1 MSTHIFPGPCVCGS
15 YKEGGFQICCKE
27 CGSWMHGR
35 CVKIN
40 KMTSKG
46 IATYYCPR
54 CRPPVPNVVSD
65 PIPATLPVSVP
76 DVGVAAGS
84 ISIGARSSTRTAVVN
99 EAKDITPAASRTKG
113 AKLEATNT
121 KETKA
126 TPTTR
131 TRTRT
136 VMPAATTAKEMNPVA
151 TKTTKAKARNTKSV
165 ATAVAEAAT
174 PVVTKATKTRTT
186 KGARLAIK
194 SRTTEATEATE
205 ATGSNSATAKEKP
218 TIPVVTTKTKPTTS
232 PTPATVSTY
241 PETTKSK
248 RAKPVAARGETS
260 STADATPTEPDV
272 QKSADIVTTKT
283 ETARKPAKAKATKP
297 VKGKSKKSEATESTK
312 TVATKTK
319 AARKPAKS
327 KGVAK
332 SVEVKSTKRAAAKTK
347 KSAPASTAKASTVAA
362 GSARK
367 RKQDSKLASLTSI
380 SGSGSATSS
389 ENPPPSKRRKTMAPG
404 VPTTP
409 LDKPS
414 TMQDVPAT
422 AMEVEQ
428 HSMIPRSPV
437 FINIIQTSR
446 LLKLSDEVLIWI
458 LIWVHCQKSICRVSS
473 TCKRLWSIA
482 QDPYLWKYIT
492 LNHDTMLRRHWDTLL
507 HPRLLSSNICELN
520 LVGEIS
526 SPVLIDTLK
535 LDLFT
540 GLRTL
545 RLEDIQTYTVYR
557 LASKL
562 PWLKVFEARRI
573 KGNSDRWDWSPFRN
587 LTQLEELLLWK
598 NEKPMQTFSLSEEMI
613 IETPDDVYP
622 EDGVNGGFG
631 GFVQLSNSN
640 SPMMGSDDDEEGEG
654 DDEDSTM
661 GAVDEGGGGEDALD
675 TDGSLTSGLEDWAS
689 VHSNQSPGA
698 AGTGPGTGG
707 SDDSGVSI
715 HPLNQQQQQQQPR
728 RTRWRMMPQLKRLAL
743 INIVS
748 PTTHRGTDSIMR
760 SLVSRVTTFLY
771 WNSFNILF
779 PVVRAQ
785 YDRLVHLTLV
795 EPSEPAWR
803 EGTWQE
809 HAAAFLTM
817 KSLET
822 ITWVNPH
829 MQRRFLI
836 PILDVMLLS
845 LERLRVIRLI
855 TTEEDEDTQVL
866 QTILTHVLETQWTG
880 QLIVLIQDD
889 VVGEDP
895 LVREWCAQAE
905 ESVRVANLEDA
916 MRSRPLVFTVKS
928 VRSEWDEDAGLK
940 RLCLKVWEQT
950 AY

>member
-1 MSTHIFPGPCVCGS
+1 MA
-15 YKEGGFQICCKE
+15 
-27 CGSWMHGR
+27 
-35 CVKIN
+35 
-40 KMTSKG
+40 SKG

-113 AKLEATNT
+113 AKLEATKA

-136 VMPAATTAKEMNPVA
+136 AIPAATTSKETNLVA
-151 TKTTKAKARNTKSV
+151 TKTTKTTKAKARNTKSV

-186 KGARLAIK
+186 KGASLAIR
-194 SRTTEATEATE
+194 SRTTETTE
-205 ATGSNSATAKEKP
+205 ATGSNSATTKEKP
-218 TIPVVTTKTKPTTS
+218 TIPVVMTKTKPTTT
-232 PTPATVSTY
+232 PTPATV
-241 PETTKSK
+241 
-248 RAKPVAARGETS
+248 
-260 STADATPTEPDV
+260 
-272 QKSADIVTTKT
+272 ADIVMTKT
-283 ETARKPAKAKATKP
+283 KTARKPAKAKATTKP
-297 VKGKSKKSEATESTK
+297 VKGKSTKSEATESTNI
-312 TVATKTK
+312 VATKTK
-319 AARKPAKS
+319 ATRKPAKS

-332 SVEVKSTKRAAAKTK
+332 SVEVKPTKRAAAKTK
-347 KSAPASTAKASTVAA
+347 KSAPASTAKASTAAA

-367 RKQDSKLASLTSI
+367 RKQDSKLASSLTSI

-404 VPTTP
+404 VPSTP
-409 LDKPS
+409 LDNPS

-428 HSMIPRSPV
+428 HSMIHRSPV
-437 FINIIQTSR
+437 FINIVQTSS

-654 DDEDSTM
+654 DDEDSIM

-728 RTRWRMMPQLKRLAL
+728 RTRWRIMPQLKRLAL

-880 QLIVLIQDD
+880 QLIVSIQDD

-916 MRSRPLVFTVKS
+916 MRNRPLVFTVKS